1 MTAEELI
8 NQMIP
13 PLKTS
18 DSAQKALDWMEK
30 LRILQLPVVDGSEYK
45 GILTEDIV
53 LDHMKTSQTVGD
65 FPLIGQQ
72 VHAFPNKHFYDI
84 LKLALDNDLQIIPVI
99 DQNKQY
105 FGAISVNET
114 ASILAKMFAGQGPGG
129 ILVISISPND
139 YSMSEISRLIES
151 NDAKILSSFYY
162 TEANTNTSK
171 LTIKLNREDLT
182 RVIATLERHSY
193 QVVAHF
199 HESELLDIDKERLDL
214 LFRYLNL

>member
-45 GILTEDIV
+45 GILTEDVV
-53 LDHMKTSQTVGD
+53 LDHMTTSETVGD

-72 VHAFPNKHFYDI
+72 VHAFQHNHFYDV
-84 LKLALDNDLQIIPVI
+84 LKMALENDLHIIPVV

-114 ASILAKMFAGQGPGG
+114 ASTLARMFAGQGPGG

-162 TEANTNTSK
+162 TEEDPNTSK
-171 LTIKLNREDLT
+171 LTIKLNKEDLS
-182 RVIATLERHSY
+182 RIIATLERHNY
-193 QVVAHF
+193 KVVAHF
-199 HESELLDIDKERLDL
+199 HESDLIDIDKERLDL
-214 LFRYLNL
+214 LFKYLNL